1 MEMLLSGDYTTL
13 LAPGLLLVHLDNVV
27 LLHLQGLRSLV
38 IVDAAAVKEETDKIM
53 SKAIYY
59 YERMCLIQ
67 R

>member
-38 IVDAAAVKEETDKIM
+38 IVDAAAVKEETDK
-53 SKAIYY
+53 
-59 YERMCLIQ
+59 
-67 R
+67 